1 MNSYLTVLHMQR
13 LDAFSPDQLRTLP
26 AWPSHV
32 LEASSTIRLSLV
44 LHPHF
49 MTQAEGRKMQQI
61 PRSHA
66 HQLQLALLCW
76 KQAEILRNYLLH
88 SGTK

>member
-1 MNSYLTVLHMQR
+1 
-13 LDAFSPDQLRTLP
+13 
-26 AWPSHV
+26 
-32 LEASSTIRLSLV
+32 
-44 LHPHF
+44 

-61 PRSHA
+61 PWSHA